1 MKMKINFHNK
11 TDLEIKN
18 YIKIIKKAFKY
29 EKKNNKQKT
38 MEIVFVTPEE
48 IKRLNKYYRNIDK
61 STDVLSFIN
70 DDSEES
76 LGDIFINIE
85 QALLQANEYGHST
98 NRELAFL
105 AVHGYLHLKGYDHES
120 KEDEKI
126 MFEKQEMIL
135 NKAKIERRI

>member
-1 MKMKINFHNK
+1 MKINFHNK

-135 NKAKIERRI
+135 NKAKIERKI

>member
-135 NKAKIERRI
+135 NKAKIERKI

>member
-1 MKMKINFHNK
+1 MKINFHNK

>member
-1 MKMKINFHNK
+1 MKMKINFHNE

-70 DDSEES
+70 DDSGES

-85 QALLQANEYGHST
+85 QALLQASEYGHSAK
-98 NRELAFL
+98 RELAFL
-105 AVHGYLHLKGYDHES
+105 AVHGYLHLKGYDHET

-135 NKAKIERRI
+135 NKAKIERKI